1 MSRAKKPVSKPV
13 KPEIVIQSP
22 LGGEISVDEIAKRV
36 GDVDSAYIRVDHNK
50 IYWVKGEETGEMDI
64 WE

>member
-1 MSRAKKPVSKPV
+1 M
-13 KPEIVIQSP
+13 
-22 LGGEISVDEIAKRV
+22 DEIAMRV